1 MSDIYT
7 IAKSGLKAYKEG
19 LATTGQNIANVGNE
33 AYSRREASISEVKSG
48 SPDVLQLSENLSFGV
63 KVDGITRA
71 FDQFIDIQLQNAKS
85 NFSFSQAQ
93 TQVYNQLE
101 NIARPD
107 TGSVSQRINEFFA
120 ALSTVAQD
128 PSDIAARYGAVDT
141 AKAITNSFVTVAK
154 GINDLKSFVGE
165 NLKANVSDANSVIK
179 QLSNIQRELMGN
191 TNPSGVRN
199 DLLDQRDRL
208 LGQLSEIVEIKVN
221 YKSHGEIEILA
232 GTEGQGQLLLS
243 GFDTKKFSVATVRD
257 ANKVF
262 IGPLESELGTMV
274 QISSG
279 KIAGNLSA
287 EYELGRSKAALDNLA
302 QKFVDEINEVQTT
315 GLDLDGNIG
324 ENFFS
329 LASVSIEKKPG
340 TDSNAQLEVFGGS
353 SRYVNEPLNVNYNA
367 EKDYWQLTDQNGQHL
382 GQFKGSIQLDGF
394 KINITGQPAIGESF
408 IVIFSDKH
416 AENMAVKLVDG
427 RKLAA
432 SSYYLTTRNTNNS
445 SNATVTTELISEE
458 LSSDLTRLNDLFVGA
473 NNSANPITFK
483 NNGVLGEL
491 QNLDKLEDLT
501 ALKQQTKLQ
510 IATPIANLSTT
521 SQLRVTVGNTAHA
534 FTLGSH
540 SSSIKNYSDLAELM
554 NSGVIRTDVAVN
566 GKNLTFSDLGL
577 SAGGNATSLVISSAF
592 LGNSD
597 NYSELTA
604 GELSGTSGLL
614 IPGHADFAGLQVFTK
629 EGVHLAGTPLSQTQI
644 QSLISSENG
653 FSQGA
658 KYTASHLASG
668 EVTSYLG
675 AEVSRLTTRGDY
687 TSTISSLAKSSA
699 IDSNITVG
707 AMPTPTARAK
717 MTAPLKIETATGL
730 SLNYE
735 ASQGMMAGQISV
747 ALNDKISQYGINAS
761 AYNFVELY
769 EIPSETVQFDLK
781 GDNFTPARINL
792 DMSSGN
798 IQALVNQIN
807 TYSESTGIFAS
818 KSASNA
824 LVLEQRAGNDINI
837 EAVSISGS
845 GSIKVR
851 QLDQYGEVINSP
863 QNTASPAPEISTGK
877 YAILGGQIQFTSPSD
892 FQLSTND
899 VDISVAQSE
908 FASGFIKRTFEPEKS
923 STSYSFKTLK
933 HADDASIGAA
943 GLASVAASSS
953 YKFEI
958 KGDDSKSNLVAKIA
972 GLQSEDLSG
981 TVVAEKLA
989 SELRQN
995 SVQAGIYGNTFSFS
1009 DGFPS
1014 NGDTLEFR
1022 LGDQKY
1028 RATLNDVPSFV
1039 IEGNNVKIDGKTYS
1053 QTEALKQIV
1062 SLSSFTISGPEDNRI
1077 RVGFT
1082 EASGGFKLYAVANDG
1097 VISGHSLR
1105 LTSNN
1110 SSSNLNAFH
1119 FDNASSAFIQGS
1131 EFDISNAANQNI
1143 AELVVGA
1150 TTTSIRFENGVISP
1164 TTLAG
1169 LGINISLE
1177 QGSANTKRFLKISIP
1192 NSVADQDI
1200 RLKAI
1205 QDSSN
1210 FGIKTAS
1217 TQLTLDGSGF
1227 SLSEYG
1233 NDRIKVTGSVQSL
1246 ASETISIDGLS
1257 GEDLIVISTGNV
1269 RPSIL
1274 GAVTSSTNKLNPR
1287 EISVQVTSDD
1297 GRTVVLKDE
1306 KTGDYL
1312 GSRTLRPTNNFQFR
1326 GFDWQFDSIA
1336 NKNDEFLLSTSG
1348 NRQDD
1353 ASNLVRFNRLAS
1365 LSETNGKGGYSQIY
1379 SNLVTDTGFK
1389 SREAE
1394 QRLET
1399 TQAIHDVALD
1409 RKSEFSGVDLDTEA
1423 ARLLEQQQAYQALA
1437 KVLSTAKE
1445 LVDTLLRS
1453 F

>member
-101 NIARPD
+101 NIVRPD

-394 KINITGQPAIGESF
+394 KINITGQPAIGETF
-408 IVIFSDKH
+408 IVTFSDKH

-427 RKLAA
+427 TKLAA
-432 SSYYLTTRNTNNS
+432 SSYYLTTRNINNS
-445 SNATVTTELISEE
+445 SNATVTTELISEQ

-491 QNLDKLEDLT
+491 ENLDKLEDLI

-510 IATPIANLSTT
+510 IATPIANLSAT
-521 SQLRVTVGNTAHA
+521 SQLRLTVGNTAHT

-540 SSSIKNYSDLAELM
+540 SNSIKNYADLAELM
-554 NSGVIRTDVAVN
+554 NSGVIRTDVAIN

-577 SAGGNATSLVISSAF
+577 LAGGNATSLVISSAF

-597 NYSELTA
+597 NYSEFTA

-614 IPGHADFAGLQVFTK
+614 IPGHTDFAGLQILTK

-807 TYSESTGIFAS
+807 KYSESTGIFAS

>member
-1 MSDIYT
+1 
-7 IAKSGLKAYKEG
+7 
-19 LATTGQNIANVGNE
+19 
-33 AYSRREASISEVKSG
+33 
-48 SPDVLQLSENLSFGV
+48 
-63 KVDGITRA
+63 
-71 FDQFIDIQLQNAKS
+71 
-85 NFSFSQAQ
+85 
-93 TQVYNQLE
+93 
-101 NIARPD
+101 
-107 TGSVSQRINEFFA
+107 
-120 ALSTVAQD
+120 
-128 PSDIAARYGAVDT
+128 
-141 AKAITNSFVTVAK
+141 
-154 GINDLKSFVGE
+154 
-165 NLKANVSDANSVIK
+165 
-179 QLSNIQRELMGN
+179 
-191 TNPSGVRN
+191 
-199 DLLDQRDRL
+199 
-208 LGQLSEIVEIKVN
+208 
-221 YKSHGEIEILA
+221 
-232 GTEGQGQLLLS
+232 
-243 GFDTKKFSVATVRD
+243 
-257 ANKVF
+257 
-262 IGPLESELGTMV
+262 
-274 QISSG
+274 
-279 KIAGNLSA
+279 
-287 EYELGRSKAALDNLA
+287 
-302 QKFVDEINEVQTT
+302 
-315 GLDLDGNIG
+315 
-324 ENFFS
+324 
-329 LASVSIEKKPG
+329 
-340 TDSNAQLEVFGGS
+340 
-353 SRYVNEPLNVNYNA
+353 
-367 EKDYWQLTDQNGQHL
+367 
-382 GQFKGSIQLDGF
+382 
-394 KINITGQPAIGESF
+394 
-408 IVIFSDKH
+408 
-416 AENMAVKLVDG
+416 
-427 RKLAA
+427 
-432 SSYYLTTRNTNNS
+432 
-445 SNATVTTELISEE
+445 
-458 LSSDLTRLNDLFVGA
+458 
-473 NNSANPITFK
+473 
-483 NNGVLGEL
+483 
-491 QNLDKLEDLT
+491 
-501 ALKQQTKLQ
+501 
-510 IATPIANLSTT
+510 
-521 SQLRVTVGNTAHA
+521 
-534 FTLGSH
+534 
-540 SSSIKNYSDLAELM
+540 
-554 NSGVIRTDVAVN
+554 
-566 GKNLTFSDLGL
+566 
-577 SAGGNATSLVISSAF
+577 
-592 LGNSD
+592 
-597 NYSELTA
+597 
-604 GELSGTSGLL
+604 
-614 IPGHADFAGLQVFTK
+614 
-629 EGVHLAGTPLSQTQI
+629 
-644 QSLISSENG
+644 
-653 FSQGA
+653 
-658 KYTASHLASG
+658 
-668 EVTSYLG
+668 
-675 AEVSRLTTRGDY
+675 
-687 TSTISSLAKSSA
+687 
-699 IDSNITVG
+699 
-707 AMPTPTARAK
+707 

-1274 GAVTSSTNKLNPR
+1274 GAATASTNKLNPR
-1287 EISVQVTSDD
+1287 EISAQVTSDD

-1312 GSRTLRPTNNFQFR
+1312 GSRTLSSTNNFQFR